1 MPKLRTDLIRKLKGL
16 APFEQIMAFYDDPA
30 DFNADLNSY
39 LIGGVVISTPTMFA
53 MGKPIDSAIDPSG
66 QWYAKNPDAW
76 YVRWFAGQ
84 GALQAIMDAVEPLE
98 KVMFSRVKQ
107 GKEKLTKTYSWNKL
121 YNLAS
126 RRK

>member
-39 LIGGVVISTPTMFA
+39 LVGGVVISTPTMFA

-76 YVRWFAGQ
+76 YVRWFAGE
-84 GALQAIMDAVEPLE
+84 GALRAIMDAVNPLP
-98 KVMFSRVKQ
+98 KVTFRRTKNGEESKLRTYPW
-107 GKEKLTKTYSWNKL
+107 ERLYKLTGE
-121 YNLAS
+121 
-126 RRK
+126 

>member
-1 MPKLRTDLIRKLKGL
+1 MGKLRTDLIRKLKGL
-16 APFEQIMAFYDDPA
+16 APFEQIMGLYEDPA

-53 MGKPIDSAIDPSG
+53 MGKPINSTIDPSG
-66 QWYAKNPDAW
+66 QWYAEKPDAW
-76 YVRWFAGQ
+76 YVRWFAGE

>member
-1 MPKLRTDLIRKLKGL
+1 MNQLRTDSIKLKGL

-53 MGKPIDSAIDPSG
+53 MGKPINSTINPSG
-66 QWYAKNPDAW
+66 QWYAEKPDAW
-76 YVRWFAGQ
+76 YVRWFAGE
-84 GALQAIMDAVEPLE
+84 GALQAIMDSVQPLE
-98 KVMFSRVKQ
+98 KVMFKRVKER
-107 GKEKLTKTYSWNKL
+107 GESDLRTYKWNRL
-121 YNLAS
+121 YSLLN

>member
-1 MPKLRTDLIRKLKGL
+1 MPKLRTDSIRKLKGL

-39 LIGGVVISTPTMFA
+39 LVGGVVISTPTMFA

-76 YVRWFAGQ
+76 YVRWFAGE
-84 GALQAIMDAVEPLE
+84 GALRAIMDAVNPLP
-98 KVMFSRVKQ
+98 KVTFRRTKNGEESKLRTYPW
-107 GKEKLTKTYSWNKL
+107 ERLYKLTGE
-121 YNLAS
+121 
-126 RRK
+126 

>member
-1 MPKLRTDLIRKLKGL
+1 MGKLRTDLIRKLKGL
-16 APFEQIMAFYDDPA
+16 APFEQIMGLYEDPA

-53 MGKPIDSAIDPSG
+53 MGKPINSTIDPSG
-66 QWYAKNPDAW
+66 QWYAEKPDAW
-76 YVRWFAGQ
+76 YVRWFAGE
-84 GALQAIMDAVEPLE
+84 GALQAIMDTVEPLE

-107 GKEKLTKTYSWNKL
+107 GKEKLIKTYQWKKL

>member
-1 MPKLRTDLIRKLKGL
+1 MNQLRTDSIKLKGL
-16 APFEQIMAFYDDPA
+16 APFEQIMAFYEDPA

-53 MGKPIDSAIDPSG
+53 MGKPINSTIDPSG
-66 QWYAKNPDAW
+66 QWYAEKPDAW
-76 YVRWFAGQ
+76 YVRWFAGE

>member
-1 MPKLRTDLIRKLKGL
+1 MNQLRTDSIKLKGL
-16 APFEQIMAFYDDPA
+16 APFEQIMAFYEDPA

-53 MGKPIDSAIDPSG
+53 MGKPINSTIDPSG
-66 QWYAKNPDAW
+66 QWYAEKPDAW
-76 YVRWFAGQ
+76 YVRWFAGE

-98 KVMFSRVKQ
+98 KVIFSRVKQ

>member
-1 MPKLRTDLIRKLKGL
+1 VKQIKTGSIRKLKGL
-16 APFEQIMAFYDDPA
+16 TPYAQIMSFYDNPA

-84 GALQAIMDAVEPLE
+84 GALQAIMDTVEPLE
-98 KVMFSRVKQ
+98 KVVFSRVKQ

>member
-1 MPKLRTDLIRKLKGL
+1 MGKLRTDLIRKLKGL
-16 APFEQIMAFYDDPA
+16 APFEQIMGLYEDPA
-30 DFNADLNSY
+30 DFSAEMNNY
-39 LIGGVVISTPTMFA
+39 LVGGLVISTPTMFVMA
-53 MGKPIDSAIDPSG
+53 KPVDSSITPVG

-76 YVRWFAGQ
+76 YVRWFAGE
-84 GALQAIMDAVEPLE
+84 GALQAIMDSVEPLE

-121 YNLAS
+121 YNLTS